1 MVRVVNTFPRA
12 QQLPLASVCCLLAIA
27 LTACAISPETKRPET
42 IDLKAPQH
50 LGEVKKLPRK
60 QDFLVLK
67 QTISGGQLV
76 ARLDANGV
84 PLAGATA
91 GFSALVYPSAIAV
104 HGADLYIAD
113 SGARKLYRY
122 DTDMQIMSVVPGEDA
137 WPWTQMQVGADRS
150 LFVLDSARAVIRHY
164 PLSEQQPRTLGD
176 PLVAASLDGF
186 VVDEQ
191 LGGIVASDNL
201 NHRLLTFNPLGG
213 AGWSIG
219 QAAELPSLGAMA
231 SDGHSVY
238 AIDNDCACIVA
249 MDEAGRVHGRI
260 GRGELTQ
267 PRELAADRYG
277 HIFVSDAATRTL
289 KVFQRGK
296 VVASFGTQ
304 ALHCIEIS
312 ALAVD
317 EDTLYIADGP
327 GAHVLAFL
335 IQSPIEEWEAVGK

>member
-1 MVRVVNTFPRA
+1 MR
-12 QQLPLASVCCLLAIA
+12 S
-27 LTACAISPETKRPET
+27 ETK
-42 IDLKAPQH
+42 DLKAPQH
-50 LGEVKKLPRK
+50 LGEIKKLPRK
-60 QDFLVLK
+60 QEFLVLK
-67 QTISGGQLV
+67 QTISGGQLA
-76 ARLDANGV
+76 ARLDANGL
-84 PLAGATA
+84 PLAGATT
-91 GFSALVYPSAIAV
+91 GFSPLVYPSAIAV
-104 HGADLYIAD
+104 RGTDLYIAD

-164 PLSEQQPRTLGD
+164 PLSEQQPRILGD

-186 VVDEQ
+186 VVDEH

-219 QAAELPSLGAMA
+219 QAAELPSLGDMA
-231 SDGHSVY
+231 SDGRIVY
-238 AIDNDCACIVA
+238 AIDNGCACIVA

-277 HIFVSDAATRTL
+277 HIFVYDAATRTL
-289 KVFQRGK
+289 KVFLRGK
-296 VVASFGTQ
+296 MVASFGTQ
-304 ALHCIEIS
+304 ALHCTEIS

-317 EDTLYIADGP
+317 EDMLYIADGP
-327 GAHVLAFL
+327 GAQVLAFL
-335 IQSPIEEWEAVGK
+335 IQTPIEEWGAVGK